1 MIVSYFSLSD
11 QGVKLD
17 KIGSS
22 YLLNKVAEGKLDAMV
37 NKVLSREEIPDRLNE
52 VKDNHVREK
61 VVVRMQPE

>member
-1 MIVSYFSLSD
+1 M
-11 QGVKLD
+11 
-17 KIGSS
+17 
-22 YLLNKVAEGKLDAMV
+22 NKVAEGKLDAMV